1 MRSAIL
7 SCTVLIVAT
16 IVVYWQVGKCDFINY
31 DDNVYVFENSFV
43 KSGLT
48 SESIAWA
55 FTSTYASN
63 WHPITWLSHIVDVQL
78 FGLDPRGHHL
88 TNVIIHVATTLL
100 LFLLLFRV
108 TDVAWKSFSVAALF
122 ALHPLHVESVAW
134 VAERKDVL
142 SAFFWFLT
150 LFLYIEWV
158 KNKSRILYVIIL
170 ITYTLGLMS
179 KPMLVTLP
187 VVMLLVDYW
196 PLQRHIAH
204 IENAKEKQ
212 APGLLNWM
220 VFSLREK
227 IPFLLLSVVSSVTTI
242 YAQNKGGALK
252 TLDLFSLWQRMGNA
266 VTSYCKYLFKTV
278 WPTDLAIYYPFPK
291 SIVIWQVVLSFIV
304 LLLVTVMAL
313 NVRKRHPYFVVGWL
327 WFLVTLIP
335 VIGFVQV
342 GDQAMA
348 DRYTYIPLTGVFI
361 ASVWG
366 FPDLK
371 NKKIFSLLVT
381 VILVVLSSVTWH
393 QTKYWR
399 NSITLFQHSIE
410 ATSDNY
416 IAHNNLG
423 IAYAGKGM
431 YEEAIDNYIKA
442 IEIKPNYVDAH
453 YNLGNALYKV
463 KYYDAA
469 IEQYVIT
476 IEMYP
481 EHQKAHNNLGYIYA
495 EMGVFDNAIL
505 EYNKAIELNPY
516 YITAYVNLGEALMR
530 TGKINEAEVV
540 YRKILDINSN
550 VNVANDRLNE
560 IKQLKNDAN

>member
-1 MRSAIL
+1 
-7 SCTVLIVAT
+7 
-16 IVVYWQVGKCDFINY
+16 
-31 DDNVYVFENSFV
+31 
-43 KSGLT
+43 
-48 SESIAWA
+48 
-55 FTSTYASN
+55 
-63 WHPITWLSHIVDVQL
+63 L